1 MYNFLGCRVDGYAVI
16 NDVETVWEYN
26 GCSVHGCPCQ
36 KKKNLTDEKLEKQLK
51 ARQKWIE
58 RKAHLEANGCNVI
71 EMTDCRWKKQLR
83 YLRRNPPKTEYG
95 RILSFDNQECFIFW
109 TIVHFEQNGQV
120 FILSIL
126 DYPNVKL
133 FKNTVLKGIK
143 DDEIFGFIR
152 CDVTSPDAMINK
164 HLKNGFLFPP
174 IITKQVIEDEMLPP
188 FMRELNEHSRS
199 KEEASPV
206 QTYHGTNL
214 FLFTPLAKLYI
225 ELGMKISNVR
235 EVVQYYPGKCFL
247 PFANRVVQ
255 LRSEA
260 TRDGDDAKQ
269 LTAKLFGNAGE
280 FLTIFDHYVENVHVH
295 IFSRTFC
302 RTF

>member
-1 MYNFLGCRVDGYAVI
+1 MDN
-16 NDVETVWEYN
+16 
-26 GCSVHGCPCQ
+26 CPQ
-36 KKKNLTDEKLEKQLK
+36 
-51 ARQKWIE
+51 
-58 RKAHLEANGCNVI
+58 
-71 EMTDCRWKKQLR
+71 
-83 YLRRNPPKTEYG
+83 
-95 RILSFDNQECFIFW
+95 
-109 TIVHFEQNGQV
+109 
-120 FILSIL
+120 
-126 DYPNVKL
+126 NVKL
-133 FKNTVLKGIK
+133 FKNTLLKGIK

-152 CDVTSPDAMINK
+152 CDVTSPDAMISK

-174 IITKQVIEDEMLPP
+174 IITKQVIGDEMLPP
-188 FMRELNEHSRS
+188 FMRELNEHSKS

-214 FLFTPLAKLYI
+214 FLFTPLVKLYM
-225 ELGMKISNVR
+225 ELGMEISNVR

-280 FLTIFDHYVENVHVH
+280 FWPFLTISFKMYTCTFLVGHFVGHFDHL
-295 IFSRTFC
+295 ISRLWQAS
-302 RTF
+302 